1 MAPLSSSWCAIAF
14 LNHPFL
20 HPPFASFRAPLLYWR
35 LHLLST
41 QSSLALYE
49 NPTLSGLKILLA
61 LRKNQR
67 KVFLL
72 PSESS
77 PVLKAKHKGICPETG
92 LPCFFFQLNASKSIT
107 FELKMETF
115 SILSSQPQVR
125 AGRWTNALPR
135 SFDSLCLC
143 KKLPELSVLE
153 LASPRRTNH
162 YRIQTGKACHPL
174 TPRIT
179 ADEREDTFPSYF
191 H

>member
-1 MAPLSSSWCAIAF
+1 MLVAPLSSSWCAIAF
-14 LNHPFL
+14 LHPFL

-92 LPCFFFQLNASKSIT
+92 LPCFFFQFNASKSIT

-115 SILSSQPQVR
+115 FTALYSKQLKSELHLHLLWLILFKRHQSWR
-125 AGRWTNALPR
+125 N
-135 SFDSLCLC
+135 
-143 KKLPELSVLE
+143 
-153 LASPRRTNH
+153 
-162 YRIQTGKACHPL
+162 
-174 TPRIT
+174 IT
-179 ADEREDTFPSYF
+179 D
-191 H
+191 